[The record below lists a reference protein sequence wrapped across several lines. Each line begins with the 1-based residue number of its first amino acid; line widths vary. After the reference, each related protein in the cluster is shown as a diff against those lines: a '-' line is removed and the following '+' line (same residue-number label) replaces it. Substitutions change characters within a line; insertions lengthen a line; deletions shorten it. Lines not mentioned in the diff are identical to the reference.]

1 MDSLVTWI
9 PNQLIP
15 LSVLLILKFTA
26 LSEKCI
32 SEDDN
37 MGLLDKAGGASEPK
51 PKAKAVAKPKAVAK
65 AKPVAKAVAKA
76 KPVAKAVEKVAA
88 PVAVTEP
95 KANKE
100 KKAKKAR
107 KPRANRSSGIPDGFE
122 MANKLDRTMSW
133 FVNFAWNFGVLFA
146 ALFMMASDTGLVTTI
161 LIVAALIMMVLNVIL
176 LPFKT
181 GRNLGQFVSRI
192 KYVNSEGEKSTPIQG
207 ALSNSVGI
215 LALFGFL
222 FIFVS
227 TSDIGDKDAGVGPII
242 FTVVGAIFVILYI
255 VNWQF
260 SKASDYNQGL
270 YDVMFGV
277 YMVKHVP
284 TAEEKASGF
293 WAKFESMGD
302 YGDKFAASREAK
314 KEAQENEA
322 AKNSEDGSKAANSSD
337 PDKPKAKAKA
347 KAKPKAKASKK

>member
-1 MDSLVTWI
+1 
-9 PNQLIP
+9 
-15 LSVLLILKFTA
+15 
-26 LSEKCI
+26 
-32 SEDDN
+32 
-37 MGLLDKAGGASEPK
+37 MGLLDKAGGASESK
-51 PKAKAVAKPKAVAK
+51 PKAKAVAK

-76 KPVAKAVEKVAA
+76 KPVAKAVEKVAE
-88 PVAVTEP
+88 PVAVAEP
-95 KANKE
+95 KA
-100 KKAKKAR
+100 KKAKKAKKER
-107 KPRANRSSGIPDGFE
+107 KPRAARPSGLPDGFE
-122 MANKLDRTMSW
+122 IANKLDRTMSW

-161 LIVAALIMMVLNVIL
+161 LLVVSVVMMILNVVL

-192 KYVNSEGEKSTPIQG
+192 KYVNYEGEKSTPIQG

-227 TSDIGDKDAGVGPII
+227 TSDLGDKEAGAGPII

-260 SKASDYNQGL
+260 AKASDYNQGL
-270 YDVMFGV
+270 YDVMFGA
-277 YMVKHVP
+277 YLVKHVP

-302 YGDKFAASREAK
+302 YGDKFAARREAK
-314 KEAQENEA
+314 KLAQENEA
-322 AKNSEDGSKAANSSD
+322 QEDSEAESDVTSKSD
-337 PDKPKAKAKA
+337 KADADKPKAKAKA
-347 KAKPKAKASKK
+347 KAKPKAKAAKK

>member
-1 MDSLVTWI
+1 L
-9 PNQLIP
+9 L
-15 LSVLLILKFTA
+15 VLLTLKFTA

-37 MGLLDKAGGASEPK
+37 MGLLDKAGGASESK
-51 PKAKAVAKPKAVAK
+51 PKAKAVAK

-76 KPVAKAVEKVAA
+76 KPVAKAVEKVAE
-88 PVAVTEP
+88 PVAVAEP
-95 KANKE
+95 KA
-100 KKAKKAR
+100 KKAKKAKKER
-107 KPRANRSSGIPDGFE
+107 KPRAARPSGLPDGFE
-122 MANKLDRTMSW
+122 IANKLDRTMSW

-161 LIVAALIMMVLNVIL
+161 LLVVSVVMMILNVIL

-192 KYVNSEGEKSTPIQG
+192 KYVNHDGEKSTPIQG

-227 TSDIGDKDAGVGPII
+227 TSDLGDKEAGAGPII

-260 SKASDYNQGL
+260 AKASDYNQGL
-270 YDVMFGV
+270 YDVMFGA
-277 YMVKHVP
+277 YLVKHVP

-302 YGDKFAASREAK
+302 YGDKFAARREAK
-314 KEAQENEA
+314 KLAQENEA
-322 AKNSEDGSKAANSSD
+322 QGDSEAESDVASKSDKADG
-337 PDKPKAKAKA
+337 DKPKAKAKA
-347 KAKPKAKASKK
+347 KAKPKAKAAKK

>member
-1 MDSLVTWI
+1 ML
-9 PNQLIP
+9 
-15 LSVLLILKFTA
+15 VLLILKFTA

-37 MGLLDKAGGASEPK
+37 MGLLDKAGGPSESK
-51 PKAKAVAKPKAVAK
+51 PKAKAVAK

-76 KPVAKAVEKVAA
+76 KPVAKAVQKAPE
-88 PVAVTEP
+88 PVAVAEP
-95 KANKE
+95 
-100 KKAKKAR
+100 KAKKAKRAKKER
-107 KPRANRSSGIPDGFE
+107 KPRAARASGLPDGFE

-161 LIVAALIMMVLNVIL
+161 LIVVALVMMILNVIL

-227 TSDIGDKDAGVGPII
+227 TSNLGDKDAGVAPII
-242 FTVVGAIFVILYI
+242 FTVIGAIFVILYI

-260 SKASDYNQGL
+260 AKASDHNQGL
-270 YDVMFGV
+270 YDVMFGA
-277 YMVKHVP
+277 YLVKHVP
-284 TAEEKASGF
+284 TAEEKSSGF

-314 KEAQENEA
+314 KLAQEQEA
-322 AKNSEDGSKAANSSD
+322 AEKSEGGSEAKADKSAD
-337 PDKPKAKAKA
+337 AKAKADKPADEKPKAKA
-347 KAKPKAKASKK
+347 KAKPKAKATKK

>member
-1 MDSLVTWI
+1 
-9 PNQLIP
+9 
-15 LSVLLILKFTA
+15 
-26 LSEKCI
+26 
-32 SEDDN
+32 
-37 MGLLDKAGGASEPK
+37 MGLLDKAGGASESK
-51 PKAKAVAKPKAVAK
+51 PKAKAVAK

-76 KPVAKAVEKVAA
+76 KPAAKAVAKAKTVAKAVEKAPA
-88 PVAVTEP
+88 PVAVAEP
-95 KANKE
+95 KSTKA
-100 KKAKKAR
+100 KKAKKER
-107 KPRANRSSGIPDGFE
+107 RPRASGLPEGFE

-133 FVNFAWNFGVLFA
+133 FVNFAWNFGILFA

-161 LIVAALIMMVLNVIL
+161 LIVTSLVMMVLNVIL

-192 KYVNSEGEKSTPIQG
+192 KYVNSTGEKSNPIQG
-207 ALSNSVGI
+207 VLSSSVGI

-227 TSDIGDKDAGVGPII
+227 TSDIGDKDAGAGPII

-260 SKASDYNQGL
+260 SKASDHNQGL
-270 YDVMFGV
+270 YDVMFGA

-302 YGDKFAASREAK
+302 YGDKFAANREAK
-314 KEAQENEA
+314 REAKENELVGNSKKESKENDKA
-322 AKNSEDGSKAANSSD
+322 VAKAKPVAKAEA
-337 PDKPKAKAKA
+337 KPKAKPVAKA

>member
-1 MDSLVTWI
+1 
-9 PNQLIP
+9 
-15 LSVLLILKFTA
+15 
-26 LSEKCI
+26 
-32 SEDDN
+32 
-37 MGLLDKAGGASEPK
+37 MGLLDKAGGASESK
-51 PKAKAVAKPKAVAK
+51 PKAKAVAK

-76 KPVAKAVEKVAA
+76 KAVEKVKQ
-88 PVAVTEP
+88 PVTVAEP
-95 KANKE
+95 KPKREKKE
-100 KKAKKAR
+100 KKAKK
-107 KPRANRSSGIPDGFE
+107 PREPRQTRPSGIPDGFE

-161 LIVAALIMMVLNVIL
+161 LLVVSVVMMVLNVIL

-192 KYVNSEGEKSTPIQG
+192 KYVNYDGEKSTPIQG

-227 TSDIGDKDAGVGPII
+227 TSSIGDEDAGVGPII
-242 FTVVGAIFVILYI
+242 FTVIGAIFVILYI

-260 SKASDYNQGL
+260 GKASEFNQGL
-270 YDVMFGV
+270 YDVMFGA
-277 YMVKHVP
+277 YLVKHIP
-284 TAEEKASGF
+284 TAEEKSSGF

-302 YGDKFAASREAK
+302 YGDKFAARREAK
-314 KEAQENEA
+314 KLAQEKEA
-322 AKNSEDGSKAANSSD
+322 AEDSKAESD
-337 PDKPKAKAKA
+337 ETPQTDKTDDAKPKAKPKAKAKA
-347 KAKPKAKASKK
+347 KAKPKAKAANK

>member
-1 MDSLVTWI
+1 
-9 PNQLIP
+9 
-15 LSVLLILKFTA
+15 
-26 LSEKCI
+26 
-32 SEDDN
+32 
-37 MGLLDKAGGASEPK
+37 MGLLDKANDAGSKTEKK
-51 PKAKAVAKPKAVAK
+51 PAAKAVAK

-76 KPVAKAVEKVAA
+76 KPVAKAVQKAPE
-88 PVAVTEP
+88 PVAVAEP
-95 KANKE
+95 
-100 KKAKKAR
+100 KAKKAKRAKKER
-107 KPRANRSSGIPDGFE
+107 KPRAARVSGLPEGFE

-161 LIVAALIMMVLNVIL
+161 LIVVALVMMILNVIL

-227 TSDIGDKDAGVGPII
+227 TSNLGDKDAGVAPII
-242 FTVVGAIFVILYI
+242 FTVIGAIFVILYI

-260 SKASDYNQGL
+260 AKASEYNQGL
-270 YDVMFGV
+270 YDVMFGA
-277 YMVKHVP
+277 YLVKHVP
-284 TAEEKASGF
+284 TAEEKSSGF

-314 KEAQENEA
+314 KLAQEQEA
-322 AKNSEDGSKAANSSD
+322 AEKTEGGSDAKPEADNPTDAKAEA
-337 PDKPKAKAKA
+337 DKPADEKPKGKA
-347 KAKPKAKASKK
+347 KAKPKAKATKK

>member
-1 MDSLVTWI
+1 M
-9 PNQLIP
+9 
-15 LSVLLILKFTA
+15 SVLLILVFTA
-26 LSEKCI
+26 LSERCI

-37 MGLLDKAGGASEPK
+37 MGLLDKAGGASESK
-51 PKAKAVAKPKAVAK
+51 PKAKAKAVAK

-76 KPVAKAVEKVAA
+76 KPVAKAVAKAK
-88 PVAVTEP
+88 PVAVAEP
-95 KANKE
+95 KAKKE
-100 KKAKKAR
+100 KKAKKSR
-107 KPRANRSSGIPDGFE
+107 KPQQARPSGLPDGFE

-161 LIVAALIMMVLNVIL
+161 LLVVSLVMMILNVFI

-192 KYVNSEGEKSTPIQG
+192 KFIKYDGGKSNPVQG

-242 FTVVGAIFVILYI
+242 FTVVGSIFVILYI

-260 SKASDYNQGL
+260 AKASEYNQGL
-270 YDVMFGV
+270 YDVMFGA
-277 YMVKHVP
+277 YLVKHVP
-284 TAEEKASGF
+284 TAEEKSSGF

-302 YGDKFAASREAK
+302 YGDKFAARREAK
-314 KEAQENEA
+314 KLAQEKEA
-322 AKNSEDGSKAANSSD
+322 EDHSESVTDEASNADKVD
-337 PDKPKAKAKA
+337 DKPKAKA
-347 KAKPKAKASKK
+347 KAKPKAKAAKK

>member
-1 MDSLVTWI
+1 M
-9 PNQLIP
+9 
-15 LSVLLILKFTA
+15 SVHQILKFTV
-26 LSEKCI
+26 LSERCI

-37 MGLLDKAGGASEPK
+37 MGLLDKAGGASESK
-51 PKAKAVAKPKAVAK
+51 PKAK

-76 KPVAKAVEKVAA
+76 KAVEKVTEPV
-88 PVAVTEP
+88 PVAEP
-95 KANKE
+95 KPKKE
-100 KKAKKAR
+100 KKEKKEKKAR
-107 KPRANRSSGIPDGFE
+107 KPRKPRPARPSGLPDGFE

-146 ALFMMASDTGLVTTI
+146 ALFMMASDTGIVTTI
-161 LIVAALIMMVLNVIL
+161 LLVVALVMMILNVIL

-192 KYVNSEGEKSTPIQG
+192 KYVNYDGEKSTPIQG

-227 TSDIGDKDAGVGPII
+227 TSSLGDEDAGVGPII
-242 FTVVGAIFVILYI
+242 FTVIGAIFVILYI

-260 SKASDYNQGL
+260 AKASEYNQGL
-270 YDVMFGV
+270 YDVIFGA
-277 YMVKHVP
+277 YLVKHIP

-302 YGDKFAASREAK
+302 YGDKFAARREAK
-314 KEAQENEA
+314 KLAQENEA
-322 AKNSEDGSKAANSSD
+322 AEDSKAESEETSKTDKTDDA
-337 PDKPKAKAKA
+337 KPKAKAKA
-347 KAKPKAKASKK
+347 KAKPKAKAAKK